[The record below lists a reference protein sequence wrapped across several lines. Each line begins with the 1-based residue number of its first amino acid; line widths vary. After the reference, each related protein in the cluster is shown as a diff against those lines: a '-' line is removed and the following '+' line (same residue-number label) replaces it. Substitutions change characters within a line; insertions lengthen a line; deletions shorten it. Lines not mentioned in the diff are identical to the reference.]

1 MSIPETTPNHGGLGS
16 ELIYARDLS
25 IGYGR
30 ALMEGLN
37 FSVSR
42 GEVFLVLGGSGTG
55 KSTLLKTLFGSLAP
69 LAGSVEIAG
78 VGDPT
83 RLKGKRPH
91 FGVSFQSGALFG
103 SLTIAQNVA
112 LPLEQWTDLDPAT
125 IAGIVEGKLRLV
137 GLEGSGE
144 NLPSELSGGMQ
155 KRAGIAR
162 ALALEN
168 DLLFLD
174 EPSAGLDPITA
185 VELDELLIALNRSL
199 GMTLVVVTHE
209 LESIY
214 RIGTRAILLDKVTQ
228 GIIADGDP
236 RALRDRSSDPRV
248 RAFFH
253 REPLARPGAP
263 GTRGETAVPSSAAP
277 TQDQRTMP
285 TPTQE
290 PFTEAFKPIVK
301 DDPFQGEYL

>member
-1 MSIPETTPNHGGLGS
+1 MSNPETISKHGGLEPG
-16 ELIYARDLS
+16 LIHARGLS
-25 IGYGR
+25 IGYGQP
-30 ALMEGLN
+30 LMEDLD
-37 FSVSR
+37 FTVRR

-55 KSTLLKTLFGSLAP
+55 KSTLLKTLFGRLAP
-69 LAGSVEIAG
+69 LAGHVEIAG
-78 VGDPT
+78 VGDPGG
-83 RLKGKRPH
+83 LKGQRPR

-125 IAGIVEGKLRLV
+125 IAGVVEGKLRLV
-137 GLEGSGE
+137 GLDGAGDK
-144 NLPSELSGGMQ
+144 LPSELSGGMQ

-174 EPSAGLDPITA
+174 EPSAGLDPVTA
-185 VELDELLIALNRSL
+185 AELDELLIVLNRSL
-199 GMTLVVVTHE
+199 GLTLVVVTHE
-209 LESIY
+209 LESIF
-214 RIGTRAILLDKVTQ
+214 RIGTRAVLLDKVTR

-236 RALRDRSSDPRV
+236 RILRDENSDPRV

-253 REPLARPGAP
+253 RQALSGTARSAHQV
-263 GTRGETAVPSSAAP
+263 ETAAQDDPVPASDRP
-277 TQDQRTMP
+277 LP

-301 DDPFQGEYL
+301 DDPFKGEYL

>member
-1 MSIPETTPNHGGLGS
+1 MSEPETISKHGGLEPG
-16 ELIYARDLS
+16 LIHARGLS
-25 IGYGR
+25 IGYGKP
-30 ALMEGLN
+30 LMEGLD
-37 FSVSR
+37 FTVRR

-55 KSTLLKTLFGSLAP
+55 KSTLLKTLFGRLAP
-69 LAGSVEIAG
+69 VAGSVEIAG
-78 VGDPT
+78 VGDPSD
-83 RLKGKRPH
+83 LKGQRPR

-112 LPLEQWTDLDPAT
+112 LPLEQWTDLSPAT
-125 IAGIVEGKLRLV
+125 IAGVVEGKLRLV
-137 GLEGSGE
+137 GLDGAAEK
-144 NLPSELSGGMQ
+144 LPSELSGGMQ

-162 ALALEN
+162 AMALEN

-185 VELDELLIALNRSL
+185 VELDELLVALNRSL

-214 RIGTRAILLDKVTQ
+214 RIGTRAVLLDKKTR

-236 RALRDRSSDPRV
+236 RILRDENSDPRV

-253 REPLARPGAP
+253 REPLGGSRQLLSQTSSVEGSR
-263 GTRGETAVPSSAAP
+263 TRTKPDPALN
-277 TQDQRTMP
+277 
-285 TPTQE
+285 
-290 PFTEAFKPIVK
+290 PFTEDFKPIVK
-301 DDPFQGEYL
+301 DDPFKGEYL